1 MHRCV
6 ALLIVAGL
14 AGPAF
19 AQSPKYESK
28 EGKFRIQF
36 PAGKTET
43 SERKSDSPTG
53 PLKFRMVSWSSPDGN
68 QAVIVSYVDYILE
81 EGQTF
86 DQEKG
91 LNGGVEGVLEKT
103 GTESIGFVGKIE
115 FGKDKLPGRTFDM
128 KRKNPTLFFKNLMIM
143 KETRMYHV
151 IVVGDED
158 FALGKPGRQ
167 AVNSFELI
175 K

>member
-1 MHRCV
+1 MHRFV
-6 ALLIVAGL
+6 ALLLLVGL

-19 AQSPKYESK
+19 AQSAKYASK

-36 PAGKTET
+36 PAGKPET
-43 SERKSDSPTG
+43 SERTSDSPTG
-53 PLKFRMVSWSSPDGN
+53 PLKFKMVTWSSADGN
-68 QAVIVSYVDYILE
+68 QAVIVSFVDYVLE
-81 EGQTF
+81 TGQTF

-91 LNGGVEGVLEKT
+91 LDGGVEGALKKT
-103 GTESIGFVGKIE
+103 GTERIGFVGKIE

-128 KRKNPTLFFKNLMIM
+128 KRSNPTLYFKNLMIM

-151 IVVGDED
+151 IVVGDEE
-158 FALGKPGRQ
+158 FALGKPGREM
-167 AVNSFELI
+167 VNSFELV